1 LIARVVGL
9 VLDVLVVVL
18 RRYGQVTVADAL
30 ARLSPGL
37 AEAIVGEVNRRLDA
51 GELPELREAR
61 EPRDYDIVADKLAEA
76 EAKTR

>member
-1 LIARVVGL
+1 VIARVVSL

-30 ARLSPGL
+30 ARLAPDLG
-37 AEAIVGEVNRRLDA
+37 EAIVGEVNRRLDA

-61 EPRDYDIVADKLAEA
+61 EPRDYDLVASKLAEA
-76 EAKTR
+76 EGEPR